1 MHDAPPRTSPPRQR
15 PRTTCRTRARRPPHE
30 LMAKANENRLAM
42 EACNKRRIKGQ
53 GHRGLARCRCR
64 GGQSERPRGARDRT
78 PAAARA
84 AAIDQAR
91 GRPLM
96 LQGGAVGAPSGRH
109 RDRTL
114 AAARA
119 VAEIGLATHEQSSNR
134 GGTLRARHA
143 RSEAG
148 RGRTNRGDKAP
159 NGRTS
164 PRPYPRRSTCPGQ
177 EAEQAAAGPWLRFS
191 SRVAYRSLV
200 DTAPRVGGASG
211 VFTGWL

>member
-30 LMAKANENRLAM
+30 LMAKANKYRSAM

-84 AAIDQAR
+84 AAIKGSPAVAAR
-91 GRPLM
+91 GASRCAL
-96 LQGGAVGAPSGRH
+96 GAPQRQNSCRM
-109 RDRTL
+109 
-114 AAARA
+114 RA
-119 VAEIGLATHEQSSNR
+119 VAELGSATHEQASNR

-148 RGRTNRGDKAP
+148 RGRTKRGDKAP

-191 SRVAYRSLV
+191 SCVAYRSLV
-200 DTAPRVGGASG
+200 DTVPRVGGA
-211 VFTGWL
+211 